1 MCHKN
6 WNVGCCV
13 SAPSVTWKAP
23 RPQWNQ
29 TDPNDIRTVDKRV
42 LNGSTQVPLRWSYTL
57 LSGSVT
63 SIIFSIRLKD
73 GTFSDIGMISGGK
86 IVIFDKSDFRTRF
99 DISVHEQATL
109 IINRVTGTEDE
120 VYQCKITTDSNQWSH
135 RIRVIVTGESM
146 SKINKM
152 CHLSTLLTTIAA

>member
-6 WNVGCCV
+6 WNVGCYV

-57 LSGSVT
+57 LSGSMT

-73 GTFSDIGMISGGK
+73 GSFSDIGMISGGK
-86 IVIFDKSDFRTRF
+86 IVIFDNSDFRTRF
-99 DISVHEQATL
+99 DISVREQATL
-109 IINRVTGTEDE
+109 IIN
-120 VYQCKITTDSNQWSH
+120 SH
-135 RIRVIVTGESM
+135 WNRRRGLPVQGYNGFKPMESPNT
-146 SKINKM
+146 SHCNR
-152 CHLSTLLTTIAA
+152 